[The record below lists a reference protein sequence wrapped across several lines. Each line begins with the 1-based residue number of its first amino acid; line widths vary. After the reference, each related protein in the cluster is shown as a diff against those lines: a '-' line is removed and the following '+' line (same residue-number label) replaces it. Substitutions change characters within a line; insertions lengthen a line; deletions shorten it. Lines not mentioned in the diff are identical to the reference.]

1 LLNVKDDY
9 FANNTAHGH
18 QGVDVVVIAIK
29 RCYLHAAEGK
39 WAAIVCE
46 NEICFCHPENTD
58 MAIIYACNNLIM
70 ADASDTIYLPT
81 VVRY

>member
-1 LLNVKDDY
+1 MLNVKDDY

-39 WAAIVCE
+39 RAAIVCE
-46 NEICFCHPENTD
+46 NEICFRHSENTD
-58 MAIIYACNNLIM
+58 MACNNLIM
-70 ADASDTIYLPT
+70 ADASDTIYLAT